1 MKEKIDPNLV
11 LDIAT
16 ELISDTPPTTIAGR
30 ILRWIKRLNK
40 IKNNLGI
47 KIKNPS

>member
-1 MKEKIDPNLV
+1 MSQEKIDPNLV

-16 ELISDTPPTTIAGR
+16 ELISDKAPTTLVGR

-40 IKNNLGI
+40 LKNNLGI
-47 KIKNPS
+47 KIKK